1 MRTFAIVNRKGGVG
15 KTTTAVELA
24 FILATSCK
32 QRVLF
37 IDADSQG
44 NATSMMLASG
54 QYPHGAGLA
63 AALEYHLEHYPDI
76 IWRTDYE
83 GLDIIPAGEDLADYE
98 LSCLL
103 GRQTPDFDRLRDLL
117 AVVAE
122 DAYYDTV
129 VIDCPPYYS
138 VSCLSAI
145 AACDSIIIPAG
156 IDAYSTTGMA
166 GLVRQIDNIR
176 QACPKI
182 RVAGVLVTQWR
193 RSSIG
198 EDAVHTLREESPVPI
213 FRTVIRR
220 TDQVV
225 ESSWSRE
232 PVGVLSPFSAA
243 SRDYRTW
250 VAELLGRE
258 EVASHA

>member
-98 LSCLL
+98 LS
-103 GRQTPDFDRLRDLL
+103 P
-117 AVVAE
+117 
-122 DAYYDTV
+122 
-129 VIDCPPYYS
+129 S
-138 VSCLSAI
+138 SA
-145 AACDSIIIPAG
+145 
-156 IDAYSTTGMA
+156 
-166 GLVRQIDNIR
+166 R
-176 QACPKI
+176 
-182 RVAGVLVTQWR
+182 
-193 RSSIG
+193 
-198 EDAVHTLREESPVPI
+198 
-213 FRTVIRR
+213 
-220 TDQVV
+220 
-225 ESSWSRE
+225 
-232 PVGVLSPFSAA
+232 
-243 SRDYRTW
+243 
-250 VAELLGRE
+250 
-258 EVASHA
+258 

>member
-54 QYPHGAGLA
+54 QDPSGAGLA
-63 AALEYHLEHYPDI
+63 AALEYPIEYYPDI

-98 LSCLL
+98 LSRLLL
-103 GRQTPDFDRLRDLL
+103 GEKPNFDRMRRLME
-117 AVVAE
+117 AIKE
-122 DAYYDTV
+122 DNVYDSV

-138 VSCLSAI
+138 ISCLSTI
-145 AACDSIIIPAG
+145 AVSDSIIIPAG
-156 IDAYSTTGMA
+156 IDA
-166 GLVRQIDNIR
+166 
-176 QACPKI
+176 
-182 RVAGVLVTQWR
+182 
-193 RSSIG
+193 
-198 EDAVHTLREESPVPI
+198 
-213 FRTVIRR
+213 
-220 TDQVV
+220 
-225 ESSWSRE
+225 
-232 PVGVLSPFSAA
+232 
-243 SRDYRTW
+243 
-250 VAELLGRE
+250 
-258 EVASHA
+258 

>member
-1 MRTFAIVNRKGGVG
+1 MG

-145 AACDSIIIPAG
+145 AACDSIIIPPG
-156 IDAYSTTGMA
+156 STPTPPRGWPGWSGRSTTSA
-166 GLVRQIDNIR
+166 RP
-176 QACPKI
+176 APKI
-182 RVAGVLVTQWR
+182 RVGRGSGDPVAAVQHRRGRGPYPPGGESGPHLPHGDPPDGQGGGVQLV
-193 RSSIG
+193 
-198 EDAVHTLREESPVPI
+198 P
-213 FRTVIRR
+213 
-220 TDQVV
+220 
-225 ESSWSRE
+225 
-232 PVGVLSPFSAA
+232 
-243 SRDYRTW
+243 
-250 VAELLGRE
+250 
-258 EVASHA
+258 

>member
-54 QYPHGAGLA
+54 QDADSQGNATSMMLASGQDPSGAGLA
-63 AALEYHLEHYPDI
+63 AALEYPIEYYPDI

-98 LSCLL
+98 LSRLLL
-103 GRQTPDFDRLRDLL
+103 GEKPNFDRMRRLME
-117 AVVAE
+117 AIKE
-122 DAYYDTV
+122 DNVYDSV

-138 VSCLSAI
+138 ISCLSAI

-166 GLVRQIDNIR
+166 GLD
-176 QACPKI
+176 
-182 RVAGVLVTQWR
+182 R
-193 RSSIG
+193 RS
-198 EDAVHTLREESPVPI
+198 T
-213 FRTVIRR
+213 T
-220 TDQVV
+220 
-225 ESSWSRE
+225 
-232 PVGVLSPFSAA
+232 SARPA
-243 SRDYRTW
+243 PRSKK
-250 VAELLGRE
+250 
-258 EVASHA
+258 

>member
-54 QYPHGAGLA
+54 QDPSGAGLA
-63 AALEYHLEHYPDI
+63 AALEYPIEYYPDI

-98 LSCLL
+98 LSRLLL
-103 GRQTPDFDRLRDLL
+103 GEKPNFDRMRRLME
-117 AVVAE
+117 AIKE
-122 DAYYDTV
+122 DNVYDSV

-138 VSCLSAI
+138 ISCLSTI
-145 AACDSIIIPAG
+145 AVSDSIIIPAG

-176 QACPKI
+176 QACPQI

-198 EDAVHTLREESPVPI
+198 EDAVQTVLEESPVPI

-220 TDQVV
+220 TDKVV

-232 PVGVLSPFSAA
+232 PVGALSPFSSA

-250 VAELLGRE
+250 VAELLERE
-258 EVASHA
+258 WVANNA

>member
-54 QYPHGAGLA
+54 QDPSGAGLA
-63 AALEYHLEHYPDI
+63 TALEYPLEHYPDI

-176 QACPKI
+176 QACPQI

-198 EDAVHTLREESPVPI
+198 RGRGPDPPGG
-213 FRTVIRR
+213 
-220 TDQVV
+220 
-225 ESSWSRE
+225 E
-232 PVGVLSPFSAA
+232 PGPHLPDGDPPDGP
-243 SRDYRTW
+243 R
-250 VAELLGRE
+250 
-258 EVASHA
+258 